1 MKNRQGVALLLGI
14 LALGPVLAMTSCGPT
29 VDLTFL
35 DNGGNTGGTGVG
47 PVTGFGSV
55 IVNGVRYDDT
65 GIDNT
70 SFFDDHGRNKSGL
83 MAGMMVKITAT
94 GINDASGTG
103 TATKIEVLRHVD
115 GPLDDNG
122 VVLATNRF
130 RVMGQSV
137 VADTTTVFDNVV
149 AGGLIDLA
157 AIDNL
162 AKGGGRPELEVHG
175 VGDNTGTI
183 HATFVHLWDND
194 IVAGRDV
201 QVKGIVTNDNVVGKT
216 FTLGTSVV
224 SYAVRPAGL
233 GNGVF
238 VEAKGT
244 FRTTDN
250 TVLATTVTVEDTAAG
265 QGAGDLVKAEGYVKR
280 IVTAG
285 AQFELVGADGL
296 QLINWSTGTAA
307 FKDGT
312 AADLAAGARI
322 EVEGKRNLDKT
333 VAAKE
338 ISFRKPSNIRLV
350 TVVAAK
356 TPPAGTQSGSL
367 TLFGKTVFVNA
378 LTQYKDSSS
387 VNLKAFD
394 FDDIVAS
401 PLTGDTLEVS
411 AYMDNSTGA
420 TRIIASRIERIDA
433 IAVDRHILQ
442 GNVEAKSGG
451 ATMTILGI
459 TLQTFPGTTEFLQA
473 DGTTFPGNTPN
484 DRQANFFAAVV
495 EGRTVVKARGT
506 AGSPSLLMTANEV
519 RIQPTID
526 N

>member
-1 MKNRQGVALLLGI
+1 MMKNRKGVAVLLGV
-14 LALGPVLAMTSCGPT
+14 LALGPILAMTSCGPT
-29 VDLTFL
+29 VDLT
-35 DNGGNTGGTGVG
+35 GGNTGGTGVG

-65 GIDNT
+65 GIDDT

-94 GINDASGTG
+94 GVNDASGTG

-149 AGGLIDLA
+149 DLEA
-157 AIDNL
+157 VDNL
-162 AKGGGRPELEVHG
+162 AKAGNRPELEIHG
-175 VGDNTGTI
+175 IADSTGTI
-183 HATFVHLWDND
+183 HATFIHMWDNN
-194 IVAGRDV
+194 IAAGRGV
-201 QVKGIVTNDNVVGKT
+201 QVKGTVANDNVVGKT
-216 FTLGTSVV
+216 FTLGTSAV

-238 VEAKGT
+238 VEVKGT

-250 TVLATTVTVEDTAAG
+250 TVLATTVAVEDPAAG
-265 QGAGDLVKAEGYVKR
+265 QGAGDLVKAEGYANR

-285 AQFELVGADGL
+285 AQFELVGADGS
-296 QLINWSTGTAA
+296 QKVNWSTATTA

-312 AADLAAGARI
+312 VADLVAGARI

-338 ISFRKPSNIRLV
+338 ISFRKPSNIRLE
-350 TVVAAK
+350 TVVTAK

-387 VNLKAFD
+387 VNLKTFN
-394 FDDIVAS
+394 FNDIVAS

-411 AYMDNSTGA
+411 AYIDNGTGA
-420 TRIIASRIERIDA
+420 TRIIASRVERIDA

-442 GNVEAKSGG
+442 GKVEAKSG
-451 ATMTILGI
+451 AAFLTILGI

-473 DGTTFPGNTPN
+473 DGTPFPGATPN
-484 DRQANFFAAVV
+484 DRQANFFAEVI
-495 EGRTVVKARGT
+495 EGQTVVKARGT

-519 RIQPTID
+519 QIQPTID